1 MDDLTQQEKELCQN
15 VVVFGIDYLRSV
27 SSWEPSKIES
37 FIKREEVRREIELL
51 KRQYEDRTGIQ
62 ERTQFFAQIKLNGMV
77 PAAINV
83 LARSLRGA
91 YTDPTSGNVT
101 PPPARGQLDAA
112 LEILTRSNIQ
122 GSKWAG
128 NDGTPAID
136 ARSVNI
142 AIGKGGGSVATGI
155 SAEGRERVLKVLA
168 GLTKGAQSAPATR
181 RKTRDTTAEV
191 EPVGES
197 DQP

>member
-1 MDDLTQQEKELCQN
+1 MDDLSQSERELCQN
-15 VVVFGIDYLRSV
+15 VVVFGIDYLRTV
-27 SSWEPSKIES
+27 SGWDSLKIEA
-37 FIKREEVRREIELL
+37 FIKREEVRREVEHL

-62 ERTQFFAQIKLNGMV
+62 ERTQFFATLKLNGMV

-91 YTDPTSGNVT
+91 YTDPSTGTVT
-101 PPPARGQLDAA
+101 APPARGQLDAA

-122 GSKWAG
+122 GTKWAG
-128 NDGTPAID
+128 NDQTPSID

-155 SAEGRERVLKVLA
+155 SAEGRERVLKLLSSVV
-168 GLTKGAQSAPATR
+168 KGAQAKQPSKTR
-181 RKTRDTTAEV
+181 RTRDTTAEV
-191 EPVGES
+191 EQVAEP
-197 DQP
+197 D